1 MFRRIR
7 RKRSIAALSVVA
19 VLALAGGAYAYFTS
33 TGSGT
38 GSVTVG
44 SASPWTVNPN
54 AATGTSLLPGS
65 GTQTITYTVTNASQG
80 NQKLSGTTAQVASSS
95 GNVTSGGTAVP
106 GCLASWF
113 TVNNTSPAATD
124 LAGGA
129 STTGSLTVTMQDTPT
144 INQNVCQTVTPD
156 ITISAS

>member
-33 TGSGT
+33 TGSNT

-44 SASPWTVNPN
+44 SATPFTVTPGT
-54 AATGTSLLPGS
+54 ATGSSLLPGS
-65 GTQTITYTVTNASQG
+65 GTQSISYTVTNPSSG
-80 NQKLSGTTAQVASSS
+80 NQKLTTTTAQVASS
-95 GNVTSGGTAVP
+95 GLNVTSGGTAVP

-113 TVNNTSPAATD
+113 TVTNTPPAATD

-129 STTGSLTVTMQDTPT
+129 STTGSLTVTMPDVNT
-144 INQNVCQTVTPD
+144 NQNACQGVTPD
-156 ITISAS
+156 ITINAS